1 MERNFGNGKGMERLS
16 IREKSMSSWIAILKA
31 DVTAFRLVHPEKG
44 IFKYFYFP
52 DFRVI
57 LLFRLSQLAY
67 KRRLT
72 RPLAYLLTML
82 NDFFHGVWIG
92 PRVDVGPGLYLGHPR
107 GLVVNP
113 STVIGDFCSI
123 MQRVTIGGPNVLI
136 GNYVE
141 INAGAQIVSNKRG
154 KASLVIGNNVI
165 IGAGAVVVNDIE
177 NESVAVGVPAKV
189 IKKLDPSD
197 NWVSYC
203 KRNPR

>member
-1 MERNFGNGKGMERLS
+1 
-16 IREKSMSSWIAILKA
+16 MSSWITIVKA
-31 DVTAFRLVHPEKG
+31 DISVFRLVHPEKG
-44 IFKYFYFP
+44 IFKYLYFP
-52 DFRVI
+52 DFRVV
-57 LLFRLSQLAY
+57 LLFRFSQLAY

-72 RPLAYLLTML
+72 RPFSYLLTIL

-113 STVIGDFCSI
+113 STVIGDYCSI
-123 MQRVTIGGPNVLI
+123 MQRVTIGGPNVVI
-136 GNYVE
+136 GDYVE

-154 KASLVIGNNVI
+154 KASLLIGSNVL

-177 NESVAVGVPAKV
+177 NESVVVGVPAKV

-197 NWVSYC
+197 NWVSYS
-203 KRNPR
+203 KRKLR